1 MMKKIMALLLTLA
14 LLLPMVVLAD
24 EPTYDLGGRVVTIA
38 SWTDGT
44 PNEKSDTYA
53 ESMALLKHINE
64 KYNCDLQFVTTGD
77 WHSYMSVINSQV
89 VNGEKIA
96 DVFWAGFGT
105 TVPTWVNN
113 GFVVP
118 LDDYFDFD
126 NPIYNPGI
134 NDEWMLNGK
143 HYGITTWDD
152 ALGHVILFNKRICE
166 ENGITADYLYE
177 LQANGEWTWEKLR
190 ELAIKCTKDTDN
202 DGAIDVYG
210 FGSYGTCPTCP
221 EAFVYA
227 NGASPVTI
235 DENYH
240 YTYNLDD
247 PKVIEAIQ
255 FCYDLY
261 WVDQVCY
268 TGSMA
273 WGSWEGLWRM
283 GKTAFYSVASW
294 NMGDYFEDLED
305 DEIGILL
312 IPKGPSAEDYVNAQ
326 SNPSGMFMQPMV
338 PENERAA
345 IAALVTEWYDD
356 YDWKLPN
363 TQVDQWEN
371 YVHDDESLET
381 IAMIDGR
388 TVSILGEVSTYFRD
402 NVLWNSWGI
411 KEGIAPRT
419 FVETM
424 KASCQASFDELWKTT
439 EESAE

>member
-1 MMKKIMALLLTLA
+1 MKKIVALLLTLA
-14 LLLPMVVLAD
+14 LLLPMVSLAD
-24 EPTYDLGGRVVTIA
+24 EETTYDLGGRVVTIA

-44 PNEKSDTYA
+44 PREDSDTYA
-53 ESMALLKHINE
+53 EEMALLEHINQ

-77 WHSYMSVINSQV
+77 WHSYMSVINAQV
-89 VNGEKIA
+89 VNREKIA
-96 DVFWAGFGT
+96 DVFWAGFGS

-113 GFVVP
+113 GFVIP

-126 NPIYNPGI
+126 NPIYNSGI
-134 NDEWMLNGK
+134 NDEWMLDGK

-152 ALGHVILFNKRICE
+152 ALGHVIMFNKRICA
-166 ENGITADYLYE
+166 ENGITDEYLYE
-177 LQANGEWTWEKLR
+177 LQANGEWTWDKLR
-190 ELAIKCTKDTDN
+190 ELAIKCTQDTDN

-227 NGASPVTI
+227 NGASPVII
-235 DENYH
+235 DENFH

-294 NMGDYFEDLED
+294 NMYDYFEDLED

-312 IPKGPSAEDYVNAQ
+312 IPKGPSANDYVNAQ
-326 SNPSGMFMQPMV
+326 SCPSGMFMQPMV
-338 PENERAA
+338 PEEERAA
-345 IAALVTEWYDD
+345 IAAIVTEWYSD
-356 YDWKLPN
+356 YDWKEEN
-363 TQVDQWEN
+363 TVVAQWEN

-381 IAMIDGR
+381 IDMINGR

-402 NVLWNSWGI
+402 NVLWNDWGI
-411 KEGIAPRT
+411 KQGVSPRT

-439 EESAE
+439 ETPAE

>member
-1 MMKKIMALLLTLA
+1 MKKIVALLLTLA
-14 LLLPMVVLAD
+14 LLLPMVSLAD
-24 EPTYDLGGRVVTIA
+24 EEPTYDLGGRVVTIA

-44 PNEKSDTYA
+44 PREDSDTYA
-53 ESMALLKHINE
+53 EEMALLEHINQ

-77 WHSYMSVINSQV
+77 WHSYMSVINAQV
-89 VNGEKIA
+89 VNREKIA
-96 DVFWAGFGT
+96 DVFWAGFGS

-113 GFVVP
+113 GFVIP

-134 NDEWMLNGK
+134 NDEWMLDGK

-152 ALGHVILFNKRICE
+152 ALGHVIMFNKRICA
-166 ENGITADYLYE
+166 ENGITDEYLYE
-177 LQANGEWTWEKLR
+177 LQANGEWTWDKLR
-190 ELAIKCTKDTDN
+190 ELAIKCTQDTDN

-227 NGASPVTI
+227 NGASPVII
-235 DENYH
+235 DENFH

-294 NMGDYFEDLED
+294 NMYDYFEDLED

-312 IPKGPSAEDYVNAQ
+312 IPKGPSADDYVNAQ
-326 SNPSGMFMQPMV
+326 SCPSGMFMQPMV
-338 PENERAA
+338 PEEERAA
-345 IAALVTEWYDD
+345 IAAIVTEWYSD
-356 YDWKLPN
+356 YDWKEEN
-363 TQVDQWEN
+363 TVVAQWEN

-381 IAMIDGR
+381 IDMINGR

-402 NVLWNSWGI
+402 NVLWNDWGI
-411 KEGIAPRT
+411 KQGVSPRT

-439 EESAE
+439 ETPAE

>member
-1 MMKKIMALLLTLA
+1 MKKIIALLLTLA
-14 LLLPMVVLAD
+14 LLLPMVSLAD

-53 ESMALLKHINE
+53 EQMELLNHINE

-96 DVFWAGFGT
+96 DVFWAGYSYV
-105 TVPTWVNN
+105 VPTWIDN

-118 LDDYFDFD
+118 LDEYFDLE
-126 NPIYNPGI
+126 NEIYNQDM
-134 NDEWMLNGK
+134 NDEWAVNGK
-143 HYGITTWDD
+143 HYGISTWKD
-152 ALGHVILFNKRICE
+152 ALGHVIMFNKRILA
-166 ENGITADYLYE
+166 ENGIEAEELYE

-190 ELAIKCTKDTDN
+190 EYAIKCTKDTNN

-221 EAFVYA
+221 EPFVYA
-227 NGASPVTI
+227 NGACPVKV
-235 DENYH
+235 DENFH
-240 YTYNLDD
+240 YSYNLDD

-273 WGSWEGLWRM
+273 WGSWEGMWRM

-294 NMGDYFEDLED
+294 NMYDYFEDLED

-326 SNPSGMFMQPMV
+326 SAPSGMFMQPMI

-345 IAALVTEWYDD
+345 IASIVTEWYGD
-356 YDWKLPN
+356 YDWKDEN
-363 TQVDQWEN
+363 TVESQWEN
-371 YVHDDESLET
+371 YVHDDESLES
-381 IAMIDGR
+381 IAMIEGR

-402 NVLWNSWGI
+402 NVLWNDWGI
-411 KEGIAPRT
+411 KQGVAPRT

-424 KASCQASFDELWKTT
+424 KASCQASFDELWKPVS
-439 EESAE
+439 E

>member
-1 MMKKIMALLLTLA
+1 MMKKIIALLLILA
-14 LLLPMVVLAD
+14 LLLPMAALAD
-24 EPTYDLGGRVVTIA
+24 EASYDLGGRVVTIA
-38 SWTDGT
+38 AWSDGT
-44 PNEKSDTYA
+44 PNEKSATYA
-53 ESMALLKHINE
+53 EQMELLHHINE

-96 DVFWAGFGT
+96 DLFWAGFGT

-126 NPIYNPGI
+126 DPMFNSNT
-134 NDEWMLNGK
+134 NDAWMLDGK

-152 ALGHVILFNKRICE
+152 ALGHVILFNKRICA
-166 ENGITADYLYE
+166 ENGIEADYLYE
-177 LQANGEWTWEKLR
+177 LQANGEWTWDKLR

-221 EAFVYA
+221 EPFVYS
-227 NGASPVTI
+227 NGASPVTF

-294 NMGDYFEDLED
+294 NMRDYFEDLED

-326 SNPSGMFMQPMV
+326 SNPSGMFMQPLV

-345 IAALVTEWYDD
+345 IAAIATEWYGD
-356 YDWKLPN
+356 YDWRLPDS
-363 TQVDQWEN
+363 QADQWEN

-381 IAMIDGR
+381 IEMIDGR

-411 KEGIAPRT
+411 KEGIPPRT

-424 KASCQASFDELWKTT
+424 KASCQASFDEIWKTS
-439 EESAE
+439 ESAAE